1 MGVGDADKGVEMLAQ
16 VGLARGLGEG
26 QQAGKG
32 KGVAEI
38 VVGAKESGGRGLFR
52 GERGFEESHD
62 GDVDGVA
69 GFGTH
74 GGCGGGAGR
83 RAAAAL
89 FTIFVLFWI

>member
-1 MGVGDADKGVEMLAQ
+1 MSVGDADKGVEMLAQ

-26 QQAGKG
+26 QQTGQG

-38 VVGAKESGGRGLFR
+38 VVGAQEGRGWGLFR

-62 GDVDGVA
+62 GDMNGVA

-74 GGCGGGAGR
+74 GGGVGGYWPVRGGGGGDYVGGA
-83 RAAAAL
+83 
-89 FTIFVLFWI
+89 V